1 MNDIPYSAITIFT
14 VLHRTVLYCTALY
27 CTALHCTVLYC
38 TVLYCTVLYCVHC
51 GFLAYALISGII
63 IMTHLLSVDQETAC
77 HHHDQYFTHFALFF
91 LFCLACMYVRRDDE
105 ELAIISW

>member
-1 MNDIPYSAITIFT
+1 MDDIPYCAITIFT
-14 VLHRTVLYCTALY
+14 VLHRTVLYCTV
-27 CTALHCTVLYC
+27 LHCTA
-38 TVLYCTVLYCVHC
+38 LYCTVLYCVHC